1 MTLLLNRGG
10 GCWSCEGWD
19 AVDLG
24 VAGTMR
30 FAGGVGDAGRYGGC
44 GKWLICG
51 GLLVW
56 KMVVLCGGSRCCR
69 VVGDGNWWYG
79 W

>member
-24 VAGTMR
+24 VAGTMG
-30 FAGGVGDAGRYGGC
+30 FAAGWGMLVDMEGVGNGNT
-44 GKWLICG
+44 W
-51 GLLVW
+51 GLVVW
-56 KMVVLCGGSRCCR
+56 KMVVLCGGSRCGR